1 MVTAVLRKEN
11 RIIIEG
17 VNMVTIFMLQLT
29 KLSRFNHGNFI
40 SNITP
45 PFLIGNHNIL
55 EKKDC
60 EAYG

>member
-17 VNMVTIFMLQLT
+17 VNMVIIFMMQLT

-40 SNITP
+40 SYLTP
-45 PFLIGNHNIL
+45 PLLIVNHNIL
-55 EKKDC
+55 EKKDS